1 MKYAQ
6 PRDLSKR
13 RVTQLLAEAKSSRST
28 TSRIEVFSRHFLG
41 RQYMPNPLIGSAEQ
55 PEVFTASLDG
65 LDCVTYVEMV
75 LALSRSSSVDDF
87 VKLLRNI
94 RYENGRV
101 AWDRRNH
108 YMTGWIRSNTRAGF
122 VRRIAPARVPAVAKV
137 RTLDGLEGLPPVRV
151 RFECVPKPSVPMLVR
166 YMKTGDLIFFA
177 STRKHHDVFHCGI
190 IVREGDRALL
200 RHASRSRS
208 IVVQQELDEFLKA
221 NRMAG
226 VIAVRPVEQRS

>member
-6 PRDLSKR
+6 PRGLSNR
-13 RVTQLLAEAKSSRST
+13 RVKQLLSEGKSFRST
-28 TSRIEVFSRHFLG
+28 ASRIEVFSRRLLG
-41 RQYMPNPLIGSAEQ
+41 RPYTPNPLIGSAEM
-55 PEVFTASLDG
+55 PEVFTVSLDG
-65 LDCVTYVEMV
+65 LDCVTYVELV
-75 LALSRSSSVDDF
+75 LALSRSSTVDGF
-87 VKLLRNI
+87 VKSLRQI

-122 VRRIAPARVPAVAKV
+122 VRRIAPAGVSAVAKV
-137 RTLDGLEGLPPVRV
+137 RTLDGLTGLPPVRV
-151 RFECVPKPSVPMLVR
+151 RFECVPKPSVAKLIR

-190 IVREGDRALL
+190 IVREGERTLL

-208 IVVQQELDEFLKA
+208 VVVQQDLDEFLRA

-226 VIAVRPVEQRS
+226 VIAVRPVERRS